1 MADTSTATPDS
12 YDGEGTTDTAG
23 VGASE
28 LNLVKQIQKR
38 IREDKKHHK
47 DAFGKMRRDMYIA
60 RHGATPEYNSTWYR
74 ANLAGRHVKNK
85 TAALYAKNPKVVAKR
100 RESLDFAVWDEDPKS
115 IEIAMQTVMQAQAM
129 LSTIPVGPE
138 GQPMIDDS
146 NPQTQQMIQAFE
158 AAQAIVADYR
168 QGMERRKTMDRI
180 GKTLEILFA
189 QALREQKPVDF
200 KTGAKQLVRRTCTT
214 GVGYVELAFQRQ
226 MGQRPEIGERLA
238 DFRARLD
245 HMKVLAEKM
254 ADTENPMLPDDP
266 EIAELENSIAA
277 LQAEPEI
284 VLREGLIIDFPQS
297 TKVIPDKLCR
307 ELVGF
312 IGARHLTVEYMYTCD
327 EVREMFGVD
336 LKADYKK
343 YTGDAKADEM
353 DGGVVVENNESEK
366 SGSEAHGLVCVWK
379 HYEKA
384 SGLVY
389 LVADG
394 HPKFLRQPAAP
405 DVFVEDFW
413 PVYAL
418 VFNGTE
424 SEDDLFPPS
433 DVRLIEHQQHDYNT
447 SRQGMREHRKAGR
460 PRFQTRRGALSDADM
475 TQLKTM
481 DAFDVVQLDVEGDL
495 KDVLKPIDFPGV
507 DMNLYATEPF
517 FQDVQLTVGSS
528 EAQFGLTGKATA
540 TGEAI
545 AAGAS
550 KSSDDSSIDD
560 LDSFLS
566 AFARAASQIL
576 FREMSE
582 EQVKLIV
589 GVGALWPQMTLA
601 QIADE
606 IFLEVEAGSTGKP
619 NQALEIQN
627 MKELMPFL
635 IQMPNINPVWLAKQM
650 LRRMDDRMDINEG
663 IEMGAASIM
672 AQNAMTQPSTGN
684 PETDPNAQGGEG
696 ADNGPPPDPQTEGSD
711 AAFGNNQV

>member
-1 MADTSTATPDS
+1 MADMSNASPDS
-12 YDGEGTTDTAG
+12 YDGDGAAPTAG
-23 VGASE
+23 VPEAE

-47 DAFGKMRRDMYIA
+47 PAFDLMRRDMYIA
-60 RHGATPEYNSTWYR
+60 RHGATPEYAAGWYR

-115 IEIAMQTVMQAQAM
+115 IDTAMQTVIQAQAM
-129 LSTIPVGPE
+129 LGTAPVGPD
-138 GQPMIDDS
+138 GQPMIDEA
-146 NPQTQQMIQAFE
+146 NPQMQQMVQAFE
-158 AAQAIVADYR
+158 AANAIVADFK
-168 QGMERRKTMDRI
+168 QGMERRKMLDRV
-180 GKTLEILFA
+180 GKTLEIVFA

-200 KTGAKQLVRRTCTT
+200 KTGAKQLVRRTGTT

-226 MGQRPEIGERLA
+226 TGPRPEIGERLA

-245 HMKVLAEKM
+245 HMRVLAEKA
-254 ADTENPMLPDDP
+254 ADTDSPLLPDDP
-266 EIAELENSIAA
+266 EIAELEQSIAA
-277 LQAEPEI
+277 LQAEPEV
-284 VLREGLIIDFPQS
+284 VLREGLVFDFPQS

-312 IGARHLTVEYMYTCD
+312 IGARHLTVEYSYTCD

-336 LKADYKK
+336 LGSAYKK
-343 YTGDAKADEM
+343 YTGDAKTDEL
-353 DGGVVVENNESEK
+353 DGGTVVEGEQKE
-366 SGSEAHGLVCVWK
+366 GGEAKGLVCVWK

-389 LVADG
+389 IVADG
-394 HPKFLRQPAAP
+394 HPKFLRAPAAP

-413 PVYAL
+413 PIYAL

-424 SEDDLFPPS
+424 SEDALFPPS
-433 DVRLIEHQQHDYNT
+433 DVRLIEHQQHDFNT
-447 SRQGMREHRKAGR
+447 SRQGMREHRKASR
-460 PRFQTRRGALSDADM
+460 PRFSARRGALSDTDM
-475 TQLKTM
+475 DALKKA
-481 DAFDVVQLDVEGDL
+481 DAFDVVQLDTEGNINEIMA
-495 KDVLKPIDFPGV
+495 PIAVPGV

-517 FQDVQLTVGSS
+517 FQDTQLIVGSS

-566 AFARAASQIL
+566 TIARAASQIL

-582 EQVKLIV
+582 EQVKQIV
-589 GVGALWPQMTLA
+589 GVGAMWPQMTLA

-619 NQALEIQN
+619 NQAVEIQN
-627 MKELMPFL
+627 MERLMPFL
-635 IQMPNINPVWLAKQM
+635 LQVPNIDPVWLAKQM
-650 LRRMDDRMDINEG
+650 LRRMDDRLDVNEA
-663 IEMGAASIM
+663 IQMGAASIM
-672 AQNAMTQPSTGN
+672 AQNAMKQPSTGD
-684 PETDPNAQGGEG
+684 PATDPNAQGPEGGE
-696 ADNGPPPDPQTEGSD
+696 NGPQPDPERSGSS
-711 AAFGNNQV
+711 AAFGTNQV